1 MEVIESIQMMA
12 DYSQNLRTKG
22 HTIVLVPTM
31 GFLHKGHLALMEAAK
46 AHGDKIIA
54 SVFVNPAQFGP
65 NEDFDTYPRDMEKDI
80 ALCRDM
86 GVSAVF
92 APTVKELYPENF
104 QTYVELTRLPL
115 HLCGLS
121 RPGFFRGVTT
131 VVSKLFHITCP
142 HAAMFGEKDFQQ
154 LVVIRQMVRDMC
166 MPIKIVGVP
175 IVREADGLAMSSRN
189 AYLTPEQRADALLLS
204 KSLANAQK
212 MISQGIKDV
221 SEIIRQTKQM
231 LLSCPDMRIDYVS
244 ICDPDSLDEIEQI
257 HRPALLALA
266 AILGKTRLI
275 DNCMLRP

>member
-1 MEVIESIQMMA
+1 MEIIESAKKMS
-12 DYSQNLRTKG
+12 DYCQQLRTKG

-31 GFLHKGHLALMEAAK
+31 GFLHKGHLSLMEAAK
-46 AHGDKIIA
+46 SHGDRIIV

-65 NEDFDTYPRDMEKDI
+65 NEDFDTYPRDMERDLG
-80 ALCRDM
+80 LCRDM

-92 APTVKELYPENF
+92 TPGVEELYPQDF
-104 QTYVELTRLPL
+104 QTYVEVTRLPL

-166 MPIKIVGVP
+166 MPIKIIGVP
-175 IVREADGLAMSSRN
+175 IVREEDGLAMSSRN
-189 AYLTPEQRADALLLS
+189 AYLSPEQRKNALLLS
-204 KSLANAQK
+204 QSLANARQ
-212 MISQGIKDV
+212 MV
-221 SEIIRQTKQM
+221 SRGEKNAEKIITQTKQT

-244 ICDPDSLDEIEQI
+244 LCDPDSLDEIKQI

-266 AILGKTRLI
+266 AVLGNTRLI
-275 DNCMLRP
+275 DNCTLIP

>member
-12 DYSQNLRTKG
+12 DYSQNLRAKG

-46 AHGDKIIA
+46 AHGDKIIV
-54 SVFVNPAQFGP
+54 SIFVNPAQFGP
-65 NEDFDTYPRDMEKDI
+65 NEDLDTYPRDMERDLD
-80 ALCRDM
+80 LCRDM
-86 GVSAVF
+86 GVSVVF
-92 APTVKELYPENF
+92 TPAAEKLYPQDF

-131 VVSKLFHITCP
+131 VVSKLFHIICP
-142 HAAMFGEKDFQQ
+142 HTAMFGEKDFQQ
-154 LVVIRQMVRDMC
+154 LVVIRQMVKDMC

-189 AYLTPEQRADALLLS
+189 AYLGPEQRADALLLS

-212 MISQGIKDV
+212 MVSQGEKNV
-221 SEIIRQTKQM
+221 REIIRQTKQI

-244 ICDPDSLDEIEQI
+244 VCDPDSLDDIEQI